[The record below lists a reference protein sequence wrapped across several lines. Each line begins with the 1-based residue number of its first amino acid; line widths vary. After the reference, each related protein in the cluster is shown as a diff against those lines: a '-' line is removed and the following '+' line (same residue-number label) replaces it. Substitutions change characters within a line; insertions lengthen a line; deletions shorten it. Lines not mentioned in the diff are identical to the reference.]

1 MELEGLPDE
10 RLHCIFAFTD
20 WEPTREERT
29 RRNKKPLTLKQK
41 AVFRAITKHI
51 AEHRSGSTKSKLM
64 GAMGQWGNGASEP
77 DDHEW
82 LSGDLDKKELDSPSG
97 WRAPD

>member
-10 RLHCIFAFTD
+10 RLHCIFVFTD

-41 AVFRAITKHI
+41 AVFRAITKHCVFQ
-51 AEHRSGSTKSKLM
+51 TK
-64 GAMGQWGNGASEP
+64 AAT
-77 DDHEW
+77 
-82 LSGDLDKKELDSPSG
+82 DSRGRLPPIPRESCH
-97 WRAPD
+97 